1 MLDIKLLR
9 TEPDIV
15 RENIKK
21 KFQDEKL
28 PLVDEVIALDKEF
41 REAKQKAESLR
52 NKRNVVSKEIGMLMG
67 QGKREEAEAT
77 KKEVTAMAEEMAAL
91 DERKAVL

>member
-41 REAKQKAESLR
+41 REA
-52 NKRNVVSKEIGMLMG
+52 NVTS
-67 QGKREEAEAT
+67 
-77 KKEVTAMAEEMAAL
+77 VT
-91 DERKAVL
+91 

>member
-21 KFQDEKL
+21 KFQDDKL

-41 REAKQKAESLR
+41 RDAKQKAEALR
-52 NKRNVVSKEIGMLMG
+52 NKRNVVSKEIGMLMTSVG
-67 QGKREEAEAT
+67 GKEA
-77 KKEVTAMAEEMAAL
+77 KE
-91 DERKAVL
+91 